1 MGPEKPARY
10 GAGRVSRAVRMEL
23 GKRTADA
30 TWRFFKVE
38 CREKGKLGAGRYSIS
53 GRKIGESVEREGG
66 PTTINGAR

>member
-1 MGPEKPARY
+1 
-10 GAGRVSRAVRMEL
+10 MEL
-23 GKRTADA
+23 GKRTADE

-53 GRKIGESVEREGG
+53 GRRIGASVEREGG

>member
-1 MGPEKPARY
+1 
-10 GAGRVSRAVRMEL
+10 MEL

-53 GRKIGESVEREGG
+53 GRRIGASVEREGG
-66 PTTINGAR
+66 PTTMSGAR